1 MAGDLVE
8 FRGETGRH
16 VGEPRTHIRHL
27 AGIDREVVERIVQR
41 SGIASRRTLRRWL
54 TDELP
59 GSFPPAESAR
69 AVVLLEE
76 RPPARSRA
84 EQCGRHVHAVGERG
98 LRHLRPHDSGDAL
111 CQIDRADDLVGRAGG
126 DPAGPAGNEWRAGAP
141 LENAVFA
148 TTEWPG
154 GLVAAE
160 PFGSA
165 VPVAVIEHRAVVA
178 AEHDQRVVGTFQPI
192 ERRGDLADRPVDLH
206 DAVAA
211 RAHAGG
217 SLKAF
222 VWHPRHVDVV
232 RGEKQKEGFL
242 RVSLDPPHA
251 LADPGVGEVLIAE
264 SGPRATREE
273 TDAADPVVNRVV
285 MPL

>member
-1 MAGDLVE
+1 MLRGVVLD
-8 FRGETGRH
+8 GETAD
-16 VGEPRTHIRHL
+16 GET
-27 AGIDREVVERIVQR
+27 
-41 SGIASRRTLRRWL
+41 
-54 TDELP
+54 
-59 GSFPPAESAR
+59 
-69 AVVLLEE
+69 
-76 RPPARSRA
+76 
-84 EQCGRHVHAVGERG
+84 
-98 LRHLRPHDSGDAL
+98 
-111 CQIDRADDLVGRAGG
+111 AGG
-126 DPAGPAGNEWRAGAP
+126 GAAAPRPVTWSSSAARRAATSGNHPAGPAGDEWRAGSP

-160 PFGSA
+160 PFDGA

-192 ERRGDLADRPVDLH
+192 ERRGDLADRPVELH

-242 RVSLDPPHA
+242 RVSLDPSHA
-251 LADPGVGEVLIAE
+251 LTDPGVGEVLIAE
-264 SGPRATREE
+264 SGPRAPREE

-285 MPL
+285 MQVEAEQ